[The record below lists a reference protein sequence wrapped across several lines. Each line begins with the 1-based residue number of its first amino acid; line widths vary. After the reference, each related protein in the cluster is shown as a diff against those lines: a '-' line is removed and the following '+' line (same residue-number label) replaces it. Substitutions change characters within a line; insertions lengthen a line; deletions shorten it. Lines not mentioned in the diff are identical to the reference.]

1 MQKNGSSRRA
11 GRKRKSWSEYDLDEE
26 YEDITPI
33 KRSRRLSALSFTEYK
48 THCEKILTALMQH
61 ENAWPF
67 NTPVDPV
74 QLEIPDY
81 FVKIKKPMDL
91 GTIKVLI
98 PNYFGL

>member
-1 MQKNGSSRRA
+1 MQKNSSSRRA

-74 QLEIPDY
+74 QLDSRLLCQDQ
-81 FVKIKKPMDL
+81 KADGL
-91 GTIKVLI
+91 GNHQGI
-98 PNYFGL
+98 NS